1 MRANHSSR
9 RARGK
14 HCLLAS
20 FALPVALLFLI
31 VTPAFAADLATAR
44 KEFIAGQYAKCIAL
58 CEEAIADREY
68 EEEWRSLLV
77 RSLSAVGKY
86 EQAGGGWSTD
96 HTFLSDAFKC
106 TDGVS
111 VPITVVN

>member
-14 HCLLAS
+14 NRLTS

-31 VTPAFAADLATAR
+31 VTPALAADLATAR

-68 EEEWRSLLV
+68 EEE
-77 RSLSAVGKY
+77 
-86 EQAGGGWSTD
+86 
-96 HTFLSDAFKC
+96 
-106 TDGVS
+106 
-111 VPITVVN
+111 